1 MLASEEQIAEV
12 ERYFGVRFPN
22 DYRHFLLTRGA
33 MKKFV
38 TPAKAYVEI
47 HPVQDIIS
55 LDEAGFIQQRF
66 PGAVVIGGDGS
77 REMLTYDFRQNPPSL
92 VLLDITAEDWS
103 YAIHQAPS
111 LAAFLEQLPKRG
123 WLFE

>member
-38 TPAKAYVEI
+38 T
-47 HPVQDIIS
+47 
-55 LDEAGFIQQRF
+55 
-66 PGAVVIGGDGS
+66 
-77 REMLTYDFRQNPPSL
+77 
-92 VLLDITAEDWS
+92 
-103 YAIHQAPS
+103 
-111 LAAFLEQLPKRG
+111 LPKPTWKFIPCRTSSRSTRPASSSSAFQEL
-123 WLFE
+123 W